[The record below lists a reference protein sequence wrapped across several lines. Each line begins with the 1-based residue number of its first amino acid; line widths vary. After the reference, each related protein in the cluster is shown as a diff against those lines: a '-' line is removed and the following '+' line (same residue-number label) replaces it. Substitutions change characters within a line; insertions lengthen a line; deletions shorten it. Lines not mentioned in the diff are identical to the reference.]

1 MIHQDKENNIS
12 FTSDEE
18 ESENLFLPISS
29 SSPTSNLHKLNNEV
43 SEMLNQCQVYASDFP
58 IMGYQKEN
66 SALDNYAIDFNT
78 EPGDVAFESEVVEIE
93 PPLDK
98 VENSQTNVSVPEENE
113 ETAAAMKVPNK
124 I

>member
-1 MIHQDKENNIS
+1 MLNYCCNKPSTTSDSNLINEIKSYNHDTQDKENNIS

-66 SALDNYAIDFNT
+66 SALDNYAIDFNI
-78 EPGDVAFESEVVEIE
+78 EPGDVASESGR
-93 PPLDK
+93 
-98 VENSQTNVSVPEENE
+98 
-113 ETAAAMKVPNK
+113 
-124 I
+124 